1 MTIENLNFY
10 DKFGKNLNLDWIE
23 EDQIWKGTIYFPE
36 LSVNLYDNENIFIL
50 ENDSGTYKFPTIG
63 PGESIEFNWKDNS
76 NEKHLFLY
84 EVEDDFELK
93 NKFISP
99 KDSITVS
106 YDDIQPSSSG
116 SSIDIK
122 LPLQINVAFNPID
135 EEKYERVLII
145 YKNDETSPN
154 LKTKIAEI
162 TFYGEAEDE
171 DLRFSDWLQNFGIK
185 FNREDANILKDY
197 DIKEA
202 NPNMVDLNAARK
214 SLLVNKDQIF
224 PYIGTY
230 KGLSNFVNI
239 LGYKDILQ
247 IKEYWKNINPN
258 SPYFD
263 KSALID
269 ITDYLDDGKIDN
281 INILD
286 QNRNIK
292 YGKQFRKTECLA
304 LVYQFTRE
312 TDNFDDDGV
321 PEVEETTTFTVDE
334 MFYKLNRLKTKI
346 KNEIIPI
353 NVRIKEIIGEFIF
366 FQKITIKF
374 WKDDTKIFD
383 FDLNEDAEVDSYPK
397 SDINLIIRS
406 LNPLLR
412 KEYPTGGDFGS
423 VILNS
428 GSKNPFES
436 DQKYKK
442 DEIPVILDY
451 VREFYDEIKLQK
463 YPKLEAR
470 LTWEDGDDPE
480 RIIGAPVILNILT
493 EKFTFSNF
501 KGVTFED
508 LDSQD
513 ASLDPYFT
521 LGNLDF
527 KNFHEIT
534 WKITKVA
541 PRPYKFEY
549 RGKIQDIS
557 ELPHF
562 LPYVGQY
569 RVTAELHD
577 FYGNTSVFSKFINVE
592 GIQKPQ
598 IIGITRLED
607 KFKYKVEN
615 LSNVQLIDFGTSY
628 NYKPKVNV
636 LDSEDAATRINVYKN
651 LLEWQW
657 FYKNGYGMG
666 QNTYDVDIYDPDSN
680 SYRDYNDP
688 LQDNPK
694 KEYWGLGVDRYP
706 IKLQD
711 FNDVTLDS
719 LFFMRFEDLIYT
731 DNFKAGFYIQDP
743 KPGQEIQMSLFS
755 TYILPDFNSLEELV
769 QILNDSNHPGIR
781 LFNYEIIDGR
791 KSDRQFIIHA
801 QAEYLSKEMYHI
813 LVDGGSRS
821 PSPTKSSPNSGLA
834 RIDKYTF
841 FHPKEVYSK
850 RLVDY
855 LKSNFPVFDEE
866 TLFLYAKTSD
876 LVNGSVQDPSF
887 WVDKKYW
894 KFEDDSQ
901 IGHLPTLI
909 DENSFNLSEI
919 KIFDSTFNVPE
930 NIPVFFT
937 VNNLDGKNEFIWRL
951 YNSSTG
957 EEIIRVR
964 SVPFFI
970 WKFKDLGV
978 YTIQVDVI
986 DNRGNV
992 YSNQVDKMVN
1002 VVNRKRYIKITEDR
1016 LNRRKNKLLNQNN

>member
-76 NEKHLFLY
+76 NEEHLFLY

-239 LGYKDILQ
+239 LGYKDVLQ
-247 IKEYWKNINPN
+247 VKEYWKNINPN
-258 SPYFD
+258 SPYFN

-423 VILNS
+423 VILNP

-451 VREFYDEIKLQK
+451 VREFYNEIKLQK
-463 YPKLEAR
+463 YPKLETK

-562 LPYVGQY
+562 LPYVGRY

-657 FYKNGYGMG
+657 FYNLRSG
-666 QNTYDVDIYDPDSN
+666 
-680 SYRDYNDP
+680 
-688 LQDNPK
+688 
-694 KEYWGLGVDRYP
+694 
-706 IKLQD
+706 
-711 FNDVTLDS
+711 
-719 LFFMRFEDLIYT
+719 
-731 DNFKAGFYIQDP
+731 FKFL
-743 KPGQEIQMSLFS
+743 S
-755 TYILPDFNSLEELV
+755 
-769 QILNDSNHPGIR
+769 R
-781 LFNYEIIDGR
+781 L
-791 KSDRQFIIHA
+791 
-801 QAEYLSKEMYHI
+801 
-813 LVDGGSRS
+813 
-821 PSPTKSSPNSGLA
+821 
-834 RIDKYTF
+834 
-841 FHPKEVYSK
+841 
-850 RLVDY
+850 
-855 LKSNFPVFDEE
+855 
-866 TLFLYAKTSD
+866 
-876 LVNGSVQDPSF
+876 
-887 WVDKKYW
+887 
-894 KFEDDSQ
+894 
-901 IGHLPTLI
+901 
-909 DENSFNLSEI
+909 
-919 KIFDSTFNVPE
+919 
-930 NIPVFFT
+930 
-937 VNNLDGKNEFIWRL
+937 
-951 YNSSTG
+951 
-957 EEIIRVR
+957 
-964 SVPFFI
+964 
-970 WKFKDLGV
+970 
-978 YTIQVDVI
+978 
-986 DNRGNV
+986 
-992 YSNQVDKMVN
+992 
-1002 VVNRKRYIKITEDR
+1002 
-1016 LNRRKNKLLNQNN
+1016 